1 MRSGTRESIAVG
13 EISSLVGDG
22 GTPLGSRVNGGS
34 SLLARGVR
42 TLATV
47 DSKIW
52 TLALTPLLLSPLLFH
67 GGGPGFP
74 APAAR
79 TLGSTIMIAT
89 YWSTEALPLAVTA
102 MLPLV
107 LLPLLGVQ
115 PGKDVARSYFQDTN
129 LLFLGGLMVASA
141 IEKANLHRR
150 IALRVLLAV
159 GTAPRQLYLG
169 FMLACGFLSM
179 WISNTAATA
188 MMIPIARTLIESI
201 EEANTN
207 PVSPPPS
214 LADIS
219 GNPQPPPTASSSVS
233 RPASPD
239 QEKAAGAVHMESSPS
254 EARGSGRCGNDEP
267 TPLQLYTKGLLLS
280 IAYAS
285 SIGGIAT
292 LTGTGPNLVFSGAIT
307 KIFPGAPEVSFT
319 KWMAFACPVSLTL
332 MLIVWVWMCFLFAS
346 PKRRSLSD
354 GGGQHETLP
363 TVPPE
368 EVGRQYRMLGPL
380 SYQERMVL
388 GHFIVLTFLW
398 TMRNPLIVPVRGV
411 DVPLF
416 CQAWLELNRK
426 HCGAQGWAALF
437 KEGYVT
443 DSTSAIAVTIA
454 LFVAPAR
461 PPVFEEHASAGPP
474 RAPARPGRLGS
485 ESDRVL
491 EQGRGPMP
499 RCLDWETAVNIPWGI
514 ILLLGG
520 GFAIADAFD
529 ASGLNRWLGCRE
541 CTET

>member
-1 MRSGTRESIAVG
+1 MG
-13 EISSLVGDG
+13 EISSLVSDG
-22 GTPLGSRVNGGS
+22 GPLVGSASAPRADGGS
-34 SLLARGVR
+34 SRLARGTR
-42 TLATV
+42 MLANV
-47 DSKIW
+47 DSKSW

-79 TLGSTIMIAT
+79 TLGTTIMIAT
-89 YWSTEALPLAVTA
+89 YWTTEALPLAVTA

-201 EEANTN
+201 AEANAS

-219 GNPQPPPTASSSVS
+219 GDPHPPLTTSSSVS
-233 RPASPD
+233 RPASPG
-239 QEKAAGAVHMESSPS
+239 QENDIGAVHMQSGPS
-254 EARGSGRCGNDEP
+254 EGRGSGRRGNDEP

-292 LTGTGPNLVFSGAIT
+292 LTGTGPNLVFSGMIT
-307 KIFPGAPEVSFT
+307 KIFPGAPEISFT
-319 KWMAFACPVSLTL
+319 KWMAFACPVSITL
-332 MLIVWVWMCFLFAS
+332 MLIVWAWMCFLFAT

-354 GGGQHETLP
+354 GGGQHEALP

-388 GHFIVLTFLW
+388 GHFIVLTCLW
-398 TMRNPLIVPVRGV
+398 IMRNPLIVPVRGV
-411 DVPLF
+411 GASLF
-416 CQAWLELNRK
+416 CQAW
-426 HCGAQGWAALF
+426 
-437 KEGYVT
+437 
-443 DSTSAIAVTIA
+443 S
-454 LFVAPAR
+454 
-461 PPVFEEHASAGPP
+461 
-474 RAPARPGRLGS
+474 
-485 ESDRVL
+485 
-491 EQGRGPMP
+491 
-499 RCLDWETAVNIPWGI
+499 
-514 ILLLGG
+514 
-520 GFAIADAFD
+520 
-529 ASGLNRWLGCRE
+529 
-541 CTET
+541 

>member
-1 MRSGTRESIAVG
+1 VPPMPVAHEDDAVLSQALASSTRESIAVG
-13 EISSLVGDG
+13 EVSSLVASG
-22 GTPLGSRVNGGS
+22 GSFGSVTSVRRVDRDRSRVLQG
-34 SLLARGVR
+34 LRVLAS
-42 TLATV
+42 V

-52 TLALTPLLLSPLLFH
+52 TLVLTPLFLSPLLLH
-67 GGGPGFP
+67 GGSPGFP

-201 EEANTN
+201 EEAHAN
-207 PVSPPPS
+207 PVSPPPC
-214 LADIS
+214 LAEIS
-219 GNPQPPPTASSSVS
+219 VAPQPTLN
-233 RPASPD
+233 ASPC
-239 QEKAAGAVHMESSPS
+239 QENDVGATRTSPS
-254 EARGSGRCGNDEP
+254 AGRGSDRRKGDEP
-267 TPLQLYTKGLLLS
+267 TPLELYTKGLLLS

-319 KWMAFACPVSLTL
+319 QWMAFACPVSITL
-332 MLIVWVWMCFLFAS
+332 MLIVWAWMCFLFAT

-354 GGGQHETLP
+354 GGGQHEALP

-388 GHFIVLTFLW
+388 GHFSVLTFLW
-398 TMRNPLIVPVRGV
+398 IMRNPLIVPVSRCH
-411 DVPLF
+411 LF
-416 CQAWLELNRK
+416 
-426 HCGAQGWAALF
+426 
-437 KEGYVT
+437 
-443 DSTSAIAVTIA
+443 
-454 LFVAPAR
+454 
-461 PPVFEEHASAGPP
+461 
-474 RAPARPGRLGS
+474 
-485 ESDRVL
+485 
-491 EQGRGPMP
+491 
-499 RCLDWETAVNIPWGI
+499 
-514 ILLLGG
+514 
-520 GFAIADAFD
+520 
-529 ASGLNRWLGCRE
+529 
-541 CTET
+541 

>member
-1 MRSGTRESIAVG
+1 MPAVPPPYDEDSASSGTRESISSREV
-13 EISSLVGDG
+13 SSLMGNSAASVNQRNDSAGHR
-22 GTPLGSRVNGGS
+22 LQQVRRVLSN
-34 SLLARGVR
+34 
-42 TLATV
+42 V

-52 TLALTPLLLSPLLFH
+52 TLALTPLILSPLLLY
-67 GGGPGFP
+67 GTGDPGFP

-79 TLGSTIMIAT
+79 TLGTTVLIAT
-89 YWSTEALPLAVTA
+89 YWATEALPLAVTA

-159 GTAPRQLYLG
+159 GTEPRRLYLG

-201 EEANTN
+201 EEADAH
-207 PVSPPPS
+207 PVSPPPR
-214 LADIS
+214 LAEVSDQGTPS
-219 GNPQPPPTASSSVS
+219 S
-233 RPASPD
+233 RPASPVVPD
-239 QEKAAGAVHMESSPS
+239 QHNV
-254 EARGSGRCGNDEP
+254 EARVGRSSGNGIEGSP

-319 KWMAFACPVSLTL
+319 KWMAFACPVSITL
-332 MLIVWVWMCFLFAS
+332 MFIVWAWMCYLFAT
-346 PKRRSLSD
+346 PKRRSLSN
-354 GGGQHETLP
+354 GGGQQEALP
-363 TVPPE
+363 TVAPE
-368 EVGRQYRMLGPL
+368 EVWRQYRSLGLL

-398 TMRNPLIVPVRGV
+398 IMRNPLVTPVSR
-411 DVPLF
+411 
-416 CQAWLELNRK
+416 
-426 HCGAQGWAALF
+426 
-437 KEGYVT
+437 
-443 DSTSAIAVTIA
+443 
-454 LFVAPAR
+454 
-461 PPVFEEHASAGPP
+461 
-474 RAPARPGRLGS
+474 GRLFWHT
-485 ESDRVL
+485 
-491 EQGRGPMP
+491 
-499 RCLDWETAVNIPWGI
+499 DW
-514 ILLLGG
+514 
-520 GFAIADAFD
+520 
-529 ASGLNRWLGCRE
+529 S
-541 CTET
+541 